1 MSQAPLSNH
10 PAEQVTKGMRKLI
23 AQAIPSAHNIVLS
36 NLVRSAG
43 GLSRENWSVDATWTD
58 DTGSHTHPLMLMRDA
73 AGTLLNT
80 ERARE
85 FSVLKA
91 LANTD
96 VPAPKVFWIDK
107 LGSCLGS
114 PSVVMERM
122 PGHCDYM
129 VLNGSASLDVRLT
142 LARAFTGLMAKIH
155 AVDWQAHGL
164 ATSLGLPEC
173 HLGKPSKQAQP
184 EKPSLQELA
193 HWESEYRKAQL
204 EPHPELD
211 YILAWLKHRA
221 PAAEAIVLV
230 HGDFKPGNALVDGG
244 RITAKLDWE
253 TAHLGDPLEDLGWV
267 TNPVRK
273 REHQITG
280 HWERR
285 EIVAAYRELTGRTV
299 READLLWWN
308 VFSCWKLSV
317 IQLTAVAEFVAGRYN
332 RVFQTPSWL
341 YRPMFQMMDAA
352 ETTEASETA
361 PSAEIERNL
370 P

>member
-1 MSQAPLSNH
+1 MSDARSF
-10 PAEQVTKGMRKLI
+10 AEAGTPSDPVGQVVEGLKGLI
-23 AQAIPSAHNIVLS
+23 VDSIPSARDIVFDG
-36 NLVRSAG
+36 LVRSAG
-43 GLSRENWSVDATWTD
+43 GLSRENWSFDAAWTD
-58 DTGSHTHPLMLMRDA
+58 AAGPHAHPLMLMRDA

-85 FSVLKA
+85 FAVLKA
-91 LANTD
+91 LAHTG
-96 VPAPKVFWIDK
+96 VPAPKAHWMDAQGRW
-107 LGSCLGS
+107 LGA

-129 VLNGSASLDVRLT
+129 VLNGAGALEARLA
-142 LARAFTGLMAKIH
+142 LARAFIELMANIQ
-155 AVDWQAHGL
+155 AVDWRAHGL
-164 ATSLGLPEC
+164 ADSLGLPD
-173 HLGKPSKQAQP
+173 GP
-184 EKPSLQELA
+184 PSLHELS
-193 HWESEYRKAQL
+193 HWKAEYRQARL

-211 YILAWLKHRA
+211 YVLTWLERHA

-230 HGDFKPGNALVDGG
+230 HGDFKPGNALIEDG

-273 REHQITG
+273 REHQIPG

-285 EIVAAYRELTGRTV
+285 QIVDTYRELTGRIV
-299 READLLWWN
+299 READLYWWN

-341 YRPMFQMMDAA
+341 FRPMFQMMEAA
-352 ETTEASETA
+352 S
-361 PSAEIERNL
+361 
-370 P
+370 